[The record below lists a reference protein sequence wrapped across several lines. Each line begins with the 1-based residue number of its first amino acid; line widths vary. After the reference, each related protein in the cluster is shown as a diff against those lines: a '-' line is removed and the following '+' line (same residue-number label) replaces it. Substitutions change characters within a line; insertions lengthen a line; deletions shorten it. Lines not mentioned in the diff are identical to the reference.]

1 MKLNI
6 SKCKELIIDF
16 SKDKRIF
23 PSLQIAD
30 NYINRVDSAGILGI
44 TLQSNMKWNIHVEN
58 IIKKA
63 SKRLYILRLLRRSN
77 ANNETLIT
85 VYCTVIR
92 PILEYACQVWH
103 FNIQNYLCE
112 DMERVQK
119 RVLKITVPSLSY
131 CEALTITNLTTL
143 RERRTKLCE
152 QFLQK
157 NKNSGR
163 LNELLPD
170 LKTSNYNLRSQDKY
184 NTYECKTDRFK
195 NSFFPQIM
203 LNQRN
208 FSII

>member
-1 MKLNI
+1 MVLGPLLFLIMINDLLENWNDCWKYVDDTSVSECVEPSSASNLQEVVNYISTWTNNNNMKLNI

-30 NYINRVDSAGILGI
+30 NYINRVESAGILGI
-44 TLQSNMKWNIHVEN
+44 TLQSNMKWNVHVEN

-112 DMERVQK
+112 DIERIQK
-119 RVLKITVPSLSY
+119 RVLKIIVPALSY
-131 CEALTITNLTTL
+131 CEALTITTLIYHLT
-143 RERRTKLCE
+143 
-152 QFLQK
+152 
-157 NKNSGR
+157 
-163 LNELLPD
+163 
-170 LKTSNYNLRSQDKY
+170 
-184 NTYECKTDRFK
+184 
-195 NSFFPQIM
+195 
-203 LNQRN
+203 
-208 FSII
+208 

>member
-1 MKLNI
+1 MWRILSRKQL
-6 SKCKELIIDF
+6 KDF
-16 SKDKRIF
+16 I
-23 PSLQIAD
+23 
-30 NYINRVDSAGILGI
+30 
-44 TLQSNMKWNIHVEN
+44 
-58 IIKKA
+58 
-63 SKRLYILRLLRRSN
+63 ILRLRRSN

-103 FNIQNYLCE
+103 FNIQNYFCE
-112 DMERVQK
+112 DIERVQK
-119 RVLKITVPSLSY
+119 RVLKIIVPSLSY

-143 RERRTKLCE
+143 RERRRKLCE

-157 NKNSGR
+157 NKNSDR

-170 LKTSNYNLRSQDKY
+170 LKTSNYITCDHRINIIY
-184 NTYECKTDRFK
+184 MYECKTDRFK

-208 FSII
+208 FSILY